1 MPMNRDLLKKAI
13 KKLVLQEITNNQF
26 GTPDHSE
33 DKAGVT
39 AAEKAVGKDGRVV
52 NAPGTGKVV
61 GDSPKHKFA
70 LSKQSDDCYNVV
82 SVTNESERKT
92 AIGLSLE
99 DAMKFVKDHEAAS
112 KDSYVQKAR
121 AKSVNGGKEIKPEKK
136 DVKVEDTMEETDEDT
151 QIEIADDND
160 VKADEK
166 VDKKLAPVGKDN
178 SAPQGGKLVDKVER
192 VEDRV
197 DDGGKVEQKTAYL
210 KVDSKMKSPTKLTV
224 KDKGTPALKDSKK

>member
-61 GDSPKHKFA
+61 GDAPKHKFA
-70 LSKQSDDCYNVV
+70 LSKQSDDKYNVV

-92 AIGLSLE
+92 AVGLSLE

-112 KDSYVQKAR
+112 KQSYVEKAR
-121 AKSVNGGKEIKPEKK
+121 AKSINAGKGVKEDDKK
-136 DVKVEDTMEETDEDT
+136 EQPDTMEETDEDT
-151 QIEIADDND
+151 QVEISDKND
-160 VKADEK
+160 WKAEEK

-178 SAPQGGKLVDKVER
+178 SAQQGGKLVDKVER

-197 DDGGKVEQKTAYL
+197 EDGGKVEQKTAYL